1 MRKFSV
7 FSGSR
12 SEYGLLKSLLKKL
25 DTSKNVDLNLIIWVP
40 FSKGYGNT
48 FQK

>member
-1 MRKFSV
+1 MKKFLI

-25 DTSKNVDLNLIIWVP
+25 NKLKDVD
-40 FSKGYGNT
+40 ST
-48 FQK
+48 